1 MTFIIDRIEGEFAV
15 VEAKGDFYNIPKAL
29 LPENAKEGDV
39 ITTQINKEET
49 ENKKQE
55 SRNLLDNLFNERK

>member
-1 MTFIIDRIEGEFAV
+1 MTFIIDRFEGDMAVIEAG
-15 VEAKGDFYNIPKAL
+15 GNTYNIPAII

-39 ITTQINKEET
+39 ITTQIHKEET

-55 SRNLLDNLFNERK
+55 ARNLLDSLFNERK